1 MNTSNANLSLA
12 RSYRQN
18 ANVRQR
24 AVKKATL
31 NVLAE
36 KPSNLVAKLSERIF
50 GNVPST
56 VHSTLVDDLGR

>member
-24 AVKKATL
+24 AIKKATL

-36 KPSNLVAKLSERIF
+36 KPSNLVAKLSDRIF

-56 VHSTLVDDLGR
+56 VHSTSVDDLGR